1 MTMAVPE
8 TRSPSRDRPDAPRL
22 GRHGPHAVGVRTD
35 CVTLLNQP
43 PPDLRGPRGSRPLTI
58 ESWYPAAGMTTPARY
73 DDVLVEGARIEAFSW
88 EGRAHRDAVALE
100 GPWPWVLVSH
110 GNTGSRVLMTWLT
123 EHLASHGF
131 VVTAIDHDGSIH
143 GQRGVFEGVLYHR
156 ASDLWGVVQEATVPG
171 VARDSIAFVGYSMG
185 GFGVLNAAGARLRT
199 QVRRLLPFDAL
210 QDREQQPAPSIGLRA
225 AVAIAPYGA
234 DTLLDGTSFEGFQ
247 VPTLFIAGD
256 CDRISGYDRGVR
268 TLARWCPS
276 SAGLMTLH
284 GAGHAIGANG
294 PPPLAWETGV
304 HWDHYAD
311 AVWSSRRRHDLLRA
325 AITAFLG
332 QHLRRDQPSEL
343 VEADGVSWS
352 RP

>member
-1 MTMAVPE
+1 MAMAAPDK
-8 TRSPSRDRPDAPRL
+8 RSPSCDRPDAPLL
-22 GRHGPHAVGVRTD
+22 GRTGPHAVGVRTD
-35 CVTLLNQP
+35 QVTLPDQP
-43 PPDLRGPRGSRPLTI
+43 PSDLRGPRGSRSLTI
-58 ESWYPAAGMTTPARY
+58 ESWYPAVGSTAPAHY
-73 DDVLVEGARIEAFSW
+73 EDVLVEGERVEAFSW
-88 EGRAHRDAVALE
+88 EGRAHRNALAAE
-100 GPWPWVLVSH
+100 GPVPWVLVSH

-143 GQRGVFEGVLYHR
+143 GQPGVFEGVVYHR
-156 ASDLWGVVQEATVPG
+156 ASDLWGVVQEAAVPG
-171 VARDSIAFVGYSMG
+171 IARDSIAFVGYSMG

-210 QDREQQPAPSIGLRA
+210 RDREQQPAPSAGLRA
-225 AVAIAPYGA
+225 AVAIAPYGT
-234 DTLLDGTSFEGFQ
+234 DTLLDATSFEGYQ
-247 VPTLFIAGD
+247 VPTLFVAGD

-294 PPPLAWETGV
+294 PPHRARETGM

-311 AVWSSRRRHDLLRA
+311 AVWSSRRRHDLVRA
-325 AITAFLG
+325 ALTAFLG
-332 QHLRRDQPSEL
+332 HHLRGDQRQDP

-352 RP
+352 HP